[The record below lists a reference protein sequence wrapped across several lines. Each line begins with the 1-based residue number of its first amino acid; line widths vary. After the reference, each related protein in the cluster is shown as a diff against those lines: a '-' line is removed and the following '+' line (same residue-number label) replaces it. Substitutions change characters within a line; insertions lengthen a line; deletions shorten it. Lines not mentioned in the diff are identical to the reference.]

1 MKLGMI
7 ILPIVV
13 ISIGITILITL
24 VVVHFIV
31 KLW

>member
-1 MKLGMI
+1 MKIGII

-24 VVVHFIV
+24 VVIHIIAKF
-31 KLW
+31 W

>member
-1 MKLGMI
+1 MKIVAI